1 MRRRPT
7 PFHLVIVD
15 EDKSAFAVEGPMTDD
30 TLWNDAV
37 CRAQQEGRAVRC
49 FSTTSDRTLAVA
61 YQERRG
67 LALVDSSSIVQI
79 RFL

>member
-15 EDKSAFAVEGPMTDD
+15 EDKAEFAVEGPMTDD

-37 CRAQQEGRAVRC
+37 CEAQQQGRAVRC
-49 FSTTSDRTLAVA
+49 FSTTSDRAHAVA
-61 YQERRG
+61 YQEHRG
-67 LALVDSSSIVQI
+67 LALVESGSIVQI